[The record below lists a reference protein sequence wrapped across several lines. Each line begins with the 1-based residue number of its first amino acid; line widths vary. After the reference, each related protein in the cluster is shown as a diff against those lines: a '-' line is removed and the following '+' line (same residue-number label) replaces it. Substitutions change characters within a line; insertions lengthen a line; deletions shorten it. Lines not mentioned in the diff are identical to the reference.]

1 MPEMTEAERRWE
13 SWYQAFIKV
22 FEAFPQPIEVSCPE
36 LDGGHIHLTFY
47 GYPGSRTGSVT
58 AWCDRC
64 RHGIWLGRVGL
75 PAGAQVN
82 PFESRPEGQPEI
94 ELIPEAWYTPAGG
107 DEDEPLVP

>member
-1 MPEMTEAERRWE
+1 MVSSLHQSFRGL
-13 SWYQAFIKV
+13 S
-22 FEAFPQPIEVSCPE
+22 QPIEVSCPE

-82 PFESRPEGQPEI
+82 PFEGHPEGQPEI
-94 ELIPEAWYTPAGG
+94 ELIPEAWYTPDSD
-107 DEDEPLVP
+107 DEDDGFVP